1 MKACYMIDSHTCF
14 IYKKVFHGNAFLL
27 LMPRVVNTSAGSQ
40 RLTRHSITRLKKAV
54 SSST

>member
-1 MKACYMIDSHTCF
+1 MEACSMIDSHTCF
-14 IYKKVFHGNAFLL
+14 IYKKVFHGDAFFLL
-27 LMPRVVNTSAGSQ
+27 TTRVVNISAGSQ

>member
-1 MKACYMIDSHTCF
+1 MEACSMIVNHTCF

-27 LMPRVVNTSAGSQ
+27 LTTRVVNISAGSQ